1 MDISRISLTSTLLS
15 RLHIFRIQHTPL
27 RLFKNYTNEVKVY
40 RKKMTEKSLMKRNKT
55 LGRTSTIVSYLT
67 PEEIKLLAL
76 EAKKRRNGERDSLL
90 ILVLFETGL
99 RISEALSLTP
109 SNMDLFEGRPILR
122 IIGKG
127 EKPRVVA
134 CPERLADK
142 FRACASRN
150 KIELG
155 QKFFP
160 INRQRAWQILKEVSK
175 KAGLTKRIY
184 PHLLRHSDAIERLRQ
199 TGNPKAL
206 QHHLGHSSMTMVMR
220 YLSTLTKEDSLRIQ
234 QQVKFYDEE

>member
-1 MDISRISLTSTLLS
+1 MRGRSLIKRNTTLGKA
-15 RLHIFRIQHTPL
+15 FRIVP
-27 RLFKNYTNEVKVY
+27 
-40 RKKMTEKSLMKRNKT
+40 
-55 LGRTSTIVSYLT
+55 YLT
-67 PEEIKLLAL
+67 PEEIKLLVL

-109 SNMDLFEGRPILR
+109 SNIDLFEGRPVLR

-134 CPERLADK
+134 CPERLTDNLRTYANRSK
-142 FRACASRN
+142 V
-150 KIELG
+150 EPE

-160 INRQRAWQILKEVSK
+160 INRQRAWQILKEVSQ

-206 QHHLGHSSMTMVMR
+206 QDHLGHSSTVMIMR

-234 QQVKFYDEE
+234 QQVKFDDEE